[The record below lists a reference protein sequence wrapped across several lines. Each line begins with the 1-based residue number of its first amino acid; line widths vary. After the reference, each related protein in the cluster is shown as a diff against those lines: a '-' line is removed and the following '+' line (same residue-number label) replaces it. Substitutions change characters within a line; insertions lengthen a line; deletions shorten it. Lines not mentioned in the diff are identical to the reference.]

1 MALEDIFKG
10 GNIVTGLAIGVG
22 TAVLAPVIAPA
33 VSSLLRPA
41 AKAVIKGGIVAYDW
55 GRQAAAQVSEAASDM
70 AAEVRAETHHAEATT
85 GPAAGTGSMAAADAQ
100 AA

>member
-22 TAVLAPVIAPA
+22 GAIVAPLLVPA
-33 VSSLLRPA
+33 LGGLLRPA

-55 GRQAAAQVSEAASDM
+55 GRQAVAQVGEATSDMVAEARADTQRAAEAA
-70 AAEVRAETHHAEATT
+70 ATAQKP
-85 GPAAGTGSMAAADAQ
+85 GEAAAA
-100 AA
+100 